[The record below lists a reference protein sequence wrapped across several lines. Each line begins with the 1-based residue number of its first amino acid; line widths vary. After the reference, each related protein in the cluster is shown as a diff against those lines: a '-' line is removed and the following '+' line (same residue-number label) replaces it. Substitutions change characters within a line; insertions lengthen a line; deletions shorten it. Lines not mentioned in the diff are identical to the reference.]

1 MTMPGILVVAEQ
13 MNGALRDI
21 SAELVG
27 AGLSIKDRVG
37 GPLQVLVIGADPQT
51 LATGVNLEGVDG
63 IVALRTPSDHF
74 DPLIYEEAVIAA
86 GRQLRPSVVLIG
98 HTASGMAYA
107 AAVAAR
113 LGAGFASDVFG
124 LDHDGS
130 ELIATRS
137 AYGNKVEMEMG
148 FPGKGVVVLTLRG
161 ATFAPPQGAGSAP
174 LSEIEIDPGAIEG
187 LSRHVEYQEAP
198 PSDIDI
204 AKAEFILSVGRG
216 IQDKDN
222 LPRFAS
228 LAEKMGATFGCS
240 RPIVDSGWL
249 PKAHQ
254 VGQSGKVAANCQ
266 LYLALGISGAVQ
278 HLFGMKH
285 VDTIIAVNTD
295 PDAPIFNV
303 ATYGTTVDLFE
314 LTEALERQ
322 FN

>member
-1 MTMPGILVVAEQ
+1 MPGILVVAEQ
-13 MNGALRDI
+13 LDGALRDI

-27 AGLSIKDRVG
+27 AAVSVKDQIG
-37 GPLQVLVIGADPQT
+37 GPLQVLVIGAEPDT
-51 LATGVNLEGVDG
+51 LAKGVNLEGVDE
-63 IVALRTPSDHF
+63 ILTVQTPTDHF
-74 DPLIYEEAVIAA
+74 DPLVYEEAIVTA
-86 GRQLRPSVVLIG
+86 GGQSKPSAVLIG
-98 HTASGMAYA
+98 HTASGMAYG

-113 LGAGFASDVFG
+113 LGSGFASDVFILG
-124 LDHDGS
+124 HDGD

-148 FPGKGVVVLTLRG
+148 FSGKGVVVLTLRG
-161 ATFAPPQGAGSAP
+161 ATFIPPEAQGAATITP
-174 LSEIEIDPGAIEG
+174 IALDLSGIEG
-187 LSRHVEYQEAP
+187 LSTHVEYQEAP

-204 AKAEFILSVGRG
+204 TKADFILSVGRG

-222 LPRFAS
+222 LPRFAD
-228 LAEKMGATFGCS
+228 LADKLGATFGCS

-249 PKAHQ
+249 PKPHQ
-254 VGQSGKVAANCQ
+254 VGQSGKVASNCQ
-266 LYLALGISGAVQ
+266 LYFALGISGAVQ

-303 ATYGTTVDLFE
+303 ATYGTTVDLFD
-314 LTEALERQ
+314 LTEALERH